1 MQAHRENGCACTFL
15 ETGGL
20 KICENGCA
28 CTFLETG
35 GFASL
40 ANKK

>member
-1 MQAHRENGCACTFL
+1 MQAHR
-15 ETGGL
+15 
-20 KICENGCA
+20 ENGCA